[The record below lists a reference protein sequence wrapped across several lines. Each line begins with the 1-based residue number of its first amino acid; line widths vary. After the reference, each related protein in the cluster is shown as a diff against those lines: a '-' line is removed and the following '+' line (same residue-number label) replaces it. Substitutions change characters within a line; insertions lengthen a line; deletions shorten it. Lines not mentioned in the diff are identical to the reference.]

1 MADKKTTEDGVT
13 QSVQVTVQNLALAG
27 KYVEGAA
34 ELQKVIE
41 TARSKRQLTA
51 MGAFAGWRKARE
63 SGTQKAMIEALV
75 DLIELPSK
83 APQPDTQRLMRMQ
96 QGLTDLGV
104 GDDDMPARMWQEFAK
119 TTFNTSH
126 PSFYATYLTLD
137 KQYPFREEYI
147 TSEDRAAKAKWREIQ
162 AAVQVAKKAQEFAAG
177 VQAQALD
184 AKAYLETHEGP
195 PPSQVEWWASKFPK
209 LGDDGGMKAIEGFIT
224 DTGYEPLQSTID
236 MRDTMLEQAKKIQAD
251 PAGTPAPAVDW
262 RAKILGTSYA
272 QWYAK
277 ENGFKVGHANP
288 DGSYAAGP
296 DDDEFFAFAHGQLSR
311 DTDEDELWDHR
322 AYQGERDTYG
332 TVVLAGKPDPNAVDG
347 KVYLDPDGAVL
358 SPEAVGLLR
367 TVIPDLDPAKLAEKS
382 VTVQE
387 APPLPGAVVRGK
399 RLPGRYGQ
407 DQEGDV
413 RMLTEEGI
421 KVFKKADLSRGFE
434 RTSGGGEKQ
443 TVGRFFERVA
453 GRRAANTEER
463 RADQPETPTTPEQ
476 RQPAPAEDLA
486 RRAEPEY
493 DSTEDRARREDN
505 DKAREEA
512 QAQAKAVAD
521 AEDGIER
528 DRDRAA
534 VGAALEDIRV
544 ADAKRDS
551 DILGDRKI
559 RTSATLPGPT
569 SKRPEDVLD
578 TTYLP
583 NGPPPPPQP
592 PPQPTALERQ
602 HMAWQA
608 IQARKAEAQAQKDKA
623 GSAVE
628 QWKGKLGA
636 EALKKRII
644 RTNTKGEVLPEQDD
658 VAGEQHAKELARPDK
673 PAAAKDTVG
682 APSASDVPKPTPSV
696 KGVGLTGPT
705 PEYDELV
712 RKK

>member
-13 QSVQVTVQNLALAG
+13 QSVQVTVQNLALQG
-27 KYVEGAA
+27 KLLGEAA

-51 MGAFAGWRKARE
+51 MGAFSKWRSARE

-96 QGLTDLGV
+96 QGLTEAGV
-104 GDDDMPARMWQEFAK
+104 RDDDMPAKMWQEFSK
-119 TTFNTSH
+119 TAFNLDRPT
-126 PSFYATYLTLD
+126 FYATYLALAER
-137 KQYPFREEYI
+137 YPFAEEYI
-147 TSEDRAAKAKWREIQ
+147 KEADRAAQENWPKIQ
-162 AAVQVAKKAQEFAAG
+162 AAVRVAEDARLFAEG
-177 VQAQALD
+177 VQKEALK
-184 AKAYLETHEGP
+184 AKSYLETHDNLP
-195 PPSQVEWWASKFPK
+195 PAQLEKWVSAFPM
-209 LGDDGGMKAIEGFIT
+209 LGDNGGMKAIEGFIT

-236 MRDTMLEQAKKIQAD
+236 MRDTLLEQAKSLQTNPDGVA
-251 PAGTPAPAVDW
+251 APVDW

-636 EALKKRII
+636 EALKKRSI